1 MKSFACT
8 TGLLNGKLYGYEVL
22 KCAVSAVST
31 NWQFIGRM
39 FHTRAE
45 KLSNFNAHENA
56 RKTFAFFRSIFECS
70 RLSIQ
75 FQSALEKCLQF
86 DWIHDRS
93 CCITRFHST
102 IPRDYSRQMWQK
114 FMRFRCS
121 FIGFQLSWTNTI
133 AMQQQKSE
141 SVDNTLDLK
150 FKTVHFRKSILN
162 AIYRLFVL
170 TTKCF
175 FQLEFDVKSEIASA
189 FVFTSIDF

>member
-1 MKSFACT
+1 MYNRLVKWKTVWIRSIEVCSKCSVNKLTVYYGRFHWKSFW
-8 TGLLNGKLYGYEVL
+8 KFY
-22 KCAVSAVST
+22 
-31 NWQFIGRM
+31 
-39 FHTRAE
+39 
-45 KLSNFNAHENA
+45 AHENA
-56 RKTFAFFRSIFECS
+56 WKTFAFFRSIFEFSCFERIS
-70 RLSIQ
+70 EQ
-75 FQSALEKCLQF
+75 FQTALEKCLQF

-102 IPRDYSRQMWQK
+102 IPRDNSQQMWQK
-114 FMRFRCS
+114 FMQFRCS

-162 AIYRLFVL
+162 AIYRLFVS
-170 TTKCF
+170 TTKWF